1 VPPDSEDDVLL
12 VPEFEEPEPE
22 RENHE
27 DPWPDPDEAF
37 DVERQFCVASLATA
51 LWAGGGQRSCGARE

>member
-1 VPPDSEDDVLL
+1 VPPDSEDDVLV

-27 DPWPDPDEAF
+27 YPWPDPDERL

-51 LWAGGGQRSCGARE
+51 L